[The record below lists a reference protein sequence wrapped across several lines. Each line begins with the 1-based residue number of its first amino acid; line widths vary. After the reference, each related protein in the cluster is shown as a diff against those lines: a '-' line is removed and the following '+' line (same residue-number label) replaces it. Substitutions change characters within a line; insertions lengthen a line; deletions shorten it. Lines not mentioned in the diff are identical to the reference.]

1 MSHSDEQRIRRLLEF
16 LIHQN
21 GKTIAQVEA
30 QLGWPAGRLS
40 QPLQGVGSL
49 ALEDVLA
56 VLPAVGLTPGEFF
69 LSLYG
74 SGRVDSAP
82 SEEAMARRF
91 QRSLRVVRE
100 AIAKREK
107 WKREREGSPST

>member
-1 MSHSDEQRIRRLLEF
+1 MSHADEQRIRRLLEF
-16 LIHQN
+16 LIHQT
-21 GKTIAQVEA
+21 GKTVAQVEA
-30 QLGWPAGRLS
+30 QLGWASGRLS
-40 QPLQGVGSL
+40 QPLQGTGSL
-49 ALEDVLA
+49 TLEDVLA
-56 VLPAVGLTPGEFF
+56 VLPVAGLTPGEFF

-74 SGRVDSAP
+74 PGDVDSAA

-107 WKREREGSPST
+107 WKREREAAQS

>member
-16 LIHQN
+16 LIHQT
-21 GKTIAQVEA
+21 GKTVSQVEA
-30 QLGWPAGRLS
+30 QLGWTSGRLS

-49 ALEDVLA
+49 TLEDVLA
-56 VLPAVGLTPGEFF
+56 VLPAIGLTPGEFF

-74 SGRVDSAP
+74 SGRVETAP

-107 WKREREGSPST
+107 WKREKEEPQT